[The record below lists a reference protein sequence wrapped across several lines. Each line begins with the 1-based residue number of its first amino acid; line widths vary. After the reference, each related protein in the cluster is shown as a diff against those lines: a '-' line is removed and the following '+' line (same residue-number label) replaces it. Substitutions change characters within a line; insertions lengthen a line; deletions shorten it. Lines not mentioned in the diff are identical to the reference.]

1 MISTNEQNWKPRSS
15 GKQPIV
21 MSRVHGGFG
30 KHWRCTCCGKLL
42 GIIEGTWM
50 HFKVSHG
57 GEYFTGFPAIGTCP
71 RCGTLNKY
79 GENSSEPEPIPH
91 N

>member
-15 GKQPIV
+15 GKAAIV

-30 KHWRCTCCGKLL
+30 KLWRCTCCGKLL
-42 GIIEGTWM
+42 GRHDGCRME
-50 HFKVSHG
+50 VR
-57 GEYFTGFPAIGTCP
+57 IGTKIECSGSLPFTSRCP
-71 RCGTLNKY
+71 RCGTLNEY
-79 GENSSEPEPIPH
+79 TGNPECTKRVTH